1 MATSA
6 RSDENN
12 SSIQQ
17 PTPTSSATTKTEW
30 LSLQCRPCQNRGA
43 ESNARAFVMGPTP
56 LSVVV
61 CSNRLPAGSVE
72 EMEQILTHE
81 LTHIYDVRHLKL
93 NLLDCHSLAYSEV
106 RAAREAECSPSQ
118 SQSSNSNWIFGTTQ
132 SPYEQQQQCVQQ
144 KAVTATRNLFPH
156 QAQACLDAALQAG
169 ALQDLRPFVD
179 ATSTAPTASS
189 PTTNTSND
197 NHNHHNI
204 SGGGETATGRNTNK
218 EFQQQQKP
226 TPRQ

>member
-1 MATSA
+1 M
-6 RSDENN
+6 
-12 SSIQQ
+12 
-17 PTPTSSATTKTEW
+17 KTEW

-93 NLLDCHSLAYSEV
+93 NLLDCHSLAYSEI
-106 RAAREAECSPSQ
+106 RAAREAECSPQ
-118 SQSSNSNWIFGTTQ
+118 PSSNSNSSNWIFGTTQ

-179 ATSTAPTASS
+179 ATSTTAPTAGSR
-189 PTTNTSND
+189 TTNTSND

-218 EFQQQQKP
+218 EPQQQQKP